1 METRK
6 LLKGI
11 YAAFLLVL
19 AASTL
24 SARAQSTSGRIV
36 GAVTD
41 GTGTALPNVT
51 IRVTNIDTNAARTV
65 VSDEAG
71 GYSVPNLPIGNY
83 EVSAERSGFKRY
95 QRRPIKL
102 DVDQTARIDVK
113 MEVGELSESVTIE
126 GSAPLIE
133 SERSSI
139 GQVVENKTIVQLPL
153 NGRNFIRLGSLMPG
167 TTRGAPANTT
177 VRSRQENE
185 ALTANGQRPEYNNY
199 TLDGIDNNAMNLG
212 LAVLIPSIDAIQEF
226 KVQTANYSAEFGRAA
241 GAIVNVAIKSGTNDL
256 HGTAY
261 DFVRNDIFDARNTFA
276 PTKNPLRRNQFGGTI
291 GGPVELPKS
300 IFGPFAYSGI
310 NRTFFFFS
318 YEGLRERRSST
329 KGFIVPTAAQR
340 NGDFTGEPTIY
351 DPFNLGAGG
360 ARTPFPNNRIPAERI
375 DPISRRVLALFP
387 LPNNSDKARNYTQQ
401 FSDPIDG
408 DQIQIR
414 ADHAITPNDQLM
426 LRYSWSDRV
435 NSTRTIAFNGDTTFN
450 RPRGAVIGYTRA
462 LAPTVINEFRF
473 GTQRYSFDFLPE
485 GLGTDGI
492 TPLGLPAFGA
502 TGNFLRYPSIIIR
515 NLAGLG
521 GNNALPVFRA
531 ENTFQWIDNLSFAL
545 GGHSIKVGGEVRR
558 YQLNNFQPQTSAG
571 EYTFNGAFTGVR
583 DSQYVNGL
591 ADFLLGL
598 PNQERILNTAGY
610 NPTYLRNTRASLY
623 IQDDYQVSPRL
634 TLNLGL
640 RWERDGN
647 WTEKYDRWAYFDF
660 KTGQVVYP
668 KTAQIPFTTFPYPF
682 RFDDIESFKKPSN
695 KAFAPRI
702 GFAIRPF
709 ADNSTVVRG
718 AFGVFWG
725 QAIISVIS
733 NTVST
738 PPPYFLRQTLTSGST
753 TPELRFGI
761 FPGASPDQSL
771 PTNPSF
777 FTHDPSTF
785 TNGYVQQWNLGIE
798 RQLPQDLAVK
808 ASYVGSRGNHLDLRY
823 EGNPA
828 LPPGPGSIQPRRRY
842 PNIGSITVGDSV
854 GFSTYHSLQ
863 LSAEKRFSKGLQFLA
878 GYTWSKSLDTA
889 SSWGGLGS
897 ENFLPQDPTRVF
909 LDKGRS
915 AFDLRHRFTLSFVYE
930 IPFRPENKLLNGA
943 LGGWQATG
951 IVTFQTGFPFT
962 VLVNGDIP
970 NIGAG
975 AGNTRANLV
984 GDPRVDN
991 PTIDRWFNT
1000 SAFRQPDPFTYGS
1013 AGRNILDGPGRR
1025 EFDFSLMKVFSFTE
1039 RHRLQFRAEF
1049 FNFFNHPNYGLPNAQ
1064 VGNTA
1069 FGTIRAADNREMQF
1083 ALKYVF

>member
-1 METRK
+1 
-6 LLKGI
+6 
-11 YAAFLLVL
+11 
-19 AASTL
+19 
-24 SARAQSTSGRIV
+24 
-36 GAVTD
+36 
-41 GTGTALPNVT
+41 
-51 IRVTNIDTNAARTV
+51 
-65 VSDEAG
+65 
-71 GYSVPNLPIGNY
+71 
-83 EVSAERSGFKRY
+83 
-95 QRRPIKL
+95 
-102 DVDQTARIDVK
+102 
-113 MEVGELSESVTIE
+113 
-126 GSAPLIE
+126 
-133 SERSSI
+133 
-139 GQVVENKTIVQLPL
+139 
-153 NGRNFIRLGSLMPG
+153 
-167 TTRGAPANTT
+167 
-177 VRSRQENE
+177 
-185 ALTANGQRPEYNNY
+185 
-199 TLDGIDNNAMNLG
+199 
-212 LAVLIPSIDAIQEF
+212 
-226 KVQTANYSAEFGRAA
+226 
-241 GAIVNVAIKSGTNDL
+241 
-256 HGTAY
+256 
-261 DFVRNDIFDARNTFA
+261 
-276 PTKNPLRRNQFGGTI
+276 
-291 GGPVELPKS
+291 
-300 IFGPFAYSGI
+300 
-310 NRTFFFFS
+310 
-318 YEGLRERRSST
+318 
-329 KGFIVPTAAQR
+329 
-340 NGDFTGEPTIY
+340 
-351 DPFNLGAGG
+351 
-360 ARTPFPNNRIPAERI
+360 
-375 DPISRRVLALFP
+375 
-387 LPNNSDKARNYTQQ
+387 
-401 FSDPIDG
+401 
-408 DQIQIR
+408 
-414 ADHAITPNDQLM
+414 
-426 LRYSWSDRV
+426 
-435 NSTRTIAFNGDTTFN
+435 
-450 RPRGAVIGYTRA
+450 
-462 LAPTVINEFRF
+462 
-473 GTQRYSFDFLPE
+473 
-485 GLGTDGI
+485 
-492 TPLGLPAFGA
+492 
-502 TGNFLRYPSIIIR
+502 
-515 NLAGLG
+515 
-521 GNNALPVFRA
+521 
-531 ENTFQWIDNLSFAL
+531 
-545 GGHSIKVGGEVRR
+545 
-558 YQLNNFQPQTSAG
+558 
-571 EYTFNGAFTGVR
+571 
-583 DSQYVNGL
+583 
-591 ADFLLGL
+591 
-598 PNQERILNTAGY
+598 
-610 NPTYLRNTRASLY
+610 
-623 IQDDYQVSPRL
+623 
-634 TLNLGL
+634 LNLGL

-702 GFAIRPF
+702 GFAVRPF

-761 FPGASPDQSL
+761 FPGASPDQLL

-785 TNGYVQQWNLGIE
+785 TNGYVQQCNLGIE